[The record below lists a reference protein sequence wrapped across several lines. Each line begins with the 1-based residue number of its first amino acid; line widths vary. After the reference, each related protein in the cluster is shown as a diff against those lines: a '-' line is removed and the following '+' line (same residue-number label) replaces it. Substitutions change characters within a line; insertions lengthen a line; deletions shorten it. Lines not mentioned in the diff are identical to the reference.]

1 LEKNYII
8 PKPFDPRLI
17 TKIPPMVARAAM
29 DSGVAREPIKNW
41 KKYEE
46 ELHGRLYSDKKMAR
60 MLLNRA
66 KANPK
71 KIVFAEADHIDVLKA
86 AQIVHEDGIG
96 FPVLLGNVEV
106 IKELKKEIEFDDEV
120 IIIDPKS
127 DDQKEIRERYGR
139 SYWSKRKRK
148 GASLED
154 SIDKMKQRN
163 YFAGMM
169 LSSGDVEALISGTL

>member
-1 LEKNYII
+1 
-8 PKPFDPRLI
+8 
-17 TKIPPMVARAAM
+17 
-29 DSGVAREPIKNW
+29 
-41 KKYEE
+41 
-46 ELHGRLYSDKKMAR
+46 MAR

-120 IIIDPKS
+120 IIIDPK
-127 DDQKEIRERYGR
+127 
-139 SYWSKRKRK
+139 
-148 GASLED
+148 
-154 SIDKMKQRN
+154 
-163 YFAGMM
+163 
-169 LSSGDVEALISGTL
+169 V